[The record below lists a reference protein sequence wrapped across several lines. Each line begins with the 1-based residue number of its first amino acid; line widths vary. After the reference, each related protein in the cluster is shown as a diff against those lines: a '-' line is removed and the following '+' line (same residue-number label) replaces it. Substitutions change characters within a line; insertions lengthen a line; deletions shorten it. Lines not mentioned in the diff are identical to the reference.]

1 MVEHLRC
8 ISHSISYIIIEI
20 VVQAH
25 YAQEAGYLMILLVGS
40 GDCNFDGKECIPLW
54 IQVL

>member
-54 IQVL
+54 IQV